1 MDWTRPITL
10 LIQLTVA
17 RIVYTKYR
25 NVIPT
30 AIHDCFTFQA
40 NKHKQS
46 ANKTEHNAQYEAL
59 WSSIVPIR

>member
-17 RIVYTKYR
+17 RTVYTKYR

-30 AIHDCFTFQA
+30 LIHDYFTFQA

-46 ANKTEHNAQYEAL
+46 AKKTERNAQYEAL